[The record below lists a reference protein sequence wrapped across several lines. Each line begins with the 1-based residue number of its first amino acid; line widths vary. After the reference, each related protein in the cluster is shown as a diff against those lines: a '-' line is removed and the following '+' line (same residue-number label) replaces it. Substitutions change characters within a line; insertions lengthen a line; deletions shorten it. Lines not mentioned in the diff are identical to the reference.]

1 MFVKNLAPLIWLKL
15 FVLTFTSANI
25 LNSLP
30 TTNDEEAPYSRDFYS
45 VPTTVKTYEND
56 TVLLPCGYKCKLG
69 VILARDLSMLCYK
82 LISCVSF
89 LSFGTLVA
97 RRGLADGSS
106 LYGGSVAKSLSS
118 VEQRQPACYGCA
130 NRGYRSLLL

>member
-1 MFVKNLAPLIWLKL
+1 MFVKNLEPFIWLQL

-30 TTNDEEAPYSRDFYS
+30 TTKDEETPYSRDFYS

-69 VILARDLSMLCYK
+69 VILARDFSMLCYV
-82 LISCVSF
+82 I
-89 LSFGTLVA
+89 
-97 RRGLADGSS
+97 
-106 LYGGSVAKSLSS
+106 
-118 VEQRQPACYGCA
+118 
-130 NRGYRSLLL
+130 N